1 MGHEHGQDVGL
12 EWNPKKSAVV
22 HVRRGVHVSDKKEMI
37 LDGMARIPGL
47 EDRKQHKFLGMLE
60 SVMKKDKL
68 VLECAATE
76 YLRRMS
82 VICTSSLS
90 DYNCMTASNQFAF
103 SVLGYLMW
111 TEQWLIMDLQ

>member
-12 EWNPKKSAVV
+12 EWNPKKSTVV

-68 VLECAATE
+68 VLRVCSHGVPPTDVC
-76 YLRRMS
+76 YLYKFFVR
-82 VICTSSLS
+82 
-90 DYNCMTASNQFAF
+90 
-103 SVLGYLMW
+103 
-111 TEQWLIMDLQ
+111 LQLHDCF